1 MERLDEFIKPRKT
14 KSNLEPGTKS
24 SDSEI
29 NKISGEDS
37 TPDLQLSS
45 GNSN

>member
-1 MERLDEFIKPRKT
+1 MERLDEFIKPRKA
-14 KSNLEPGTKS
+14 KSNLEPGTKN

-29 NKISGEDS
+29 DKISGEDS
-37 TPDLQLSS
+37 TPYLQIPS